1 MWSGISRISWY
12 PEILDNYKQKQ
23 TFSSS
28 TRTDLVNLIVDGIMN
43 MYALISSAMANNI
56 FEEIVKLFPVES
68 KVVYFSSRMLNE
80 KHSGAKLID
89 RYRIVK
95 KKYWKKKNSYPE
107 PTIDYEYQDEEDK
120 YKMIWLHIS
129 YEPWYTLKSYW
140 FDTYEQRINDVS
152 IQDLLPSS

>member
-1 MWSGISRISWY
+1 
-12 PEILDNYKQKQ
+12 
-23 TFSSS
+23 
-28 TRTDLVNLIVDGIMN
+28 MN

-95 KKYWKKKNSYPE
+95 KKY
-107 PTIDYEYQDEEDK
+107 
-120 YKMIWLHIS
+120 
-129 YEPWYTLKSYW
+129 
-140 FDTYEQRINDVS
+140 
-152 IQDLLPSS
+152 